1 MLNHSE
7 LNAADREA
15 LLRAIDA
22 RGLRDHFL
30 FHPRL

>member
-1 MLNHSE
+1 MLNHKD

-22 RGLRDHFL
+22 RGLRDEFL
-30 FHPRL
+30 FHPPL